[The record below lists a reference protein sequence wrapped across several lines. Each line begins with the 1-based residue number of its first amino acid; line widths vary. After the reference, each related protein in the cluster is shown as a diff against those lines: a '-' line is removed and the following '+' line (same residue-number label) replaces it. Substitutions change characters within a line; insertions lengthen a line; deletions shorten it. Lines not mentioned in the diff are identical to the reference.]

1 MLQNKNYQQQQQSY
15 QQQQSKQQ
23 QPSIVDTKQQ
33 QKLMLQNKN
42 YQQQQQSYQQQ
53 LKKPIVENQTSGK
66 TSVPTELTNN
76 ISNNTAKVG
85 DKINL
90 AIENIVVERSI
101 TNSIQIK
108 GDIKNNSP
116 LDLQDIKISAE
127 YYDKAGTLLEKV
139 EHFITSPSY
148 ILKPNDQVSFNI
160 LEIVGFGFQKL
171 GDSKIVANGETIK

>member
-1 MLQNKNYQQQQQSY
+1 MLQNKNYQQQQ
-15 QQQQSKQQ
+15 
-23 QPSIVDTKQQ
+23 IT
-33 QKLMLQNKN
+33 NK
-42 YQQQQQSYQQQ
+42 
-53 LKKPIVENQTSGK
+53 KTPIVENQTSGK
-66 TSVPTELTNN
+66 TSVPTGLSNN

-116 LDLQDIKISAE
+116 LDLQDIKISAK
-127 YYDKAGTLLEKV
+127 YFDKAGTLLEKV

-148 ILKPNDQVSFNI
+148 ILKPNGQVSFNI
-160 LEIVGFGFQKL
+160 LEVLGFGFQKL
-171 GDSKIVANGETIK
+171 GDYNIVANGETIK